1 MERLKIILG
10 CFGNALITL
19 LIVNLIRFGIET
31 LQNGLG
37 DSWHFAFKH
46 GAFYSN
52 GELQGIPLGSS
63 KSYLFLLLFFAICL
77 FRNYKK
83 GKLKF

>member
-37 DSWHFAFKH
+37 DS
-46 GAFYSN
+46 
-52 GELQGIPLGSS
+52 
-63 KSYLFLLLFFAICL
+63 
-77 FRNYKK
+77 
-83 GKLKF
+83 